1 MKANPED
8 VPAEDLAADQ
18 LESVEYHA
26 CSSGTPT
33 PVKVRD
39 AILSMVREIRR
50 RRAWDAKN
58 VAAFDPPEPIR
69 PTLLSQ
75 IPSIDGASCGLEIRS
90 FSTGTFSDCIA
101 VITKSRQ
108 PDQSIY
114 WQGVV
119 IQKGS
124 IDFLIDA
131 LKLHGAPIDQ

>member
-1 MKANPED
+1 VKANPED

-39 AILSMVREIRR
+39 AILSMVR
-50 RRAWDAKN
+50 
-58 VAAFDPPEPIR
+58 
-69 PTLLSQ
+69 
-75 IPSIDGASCGLEIRS
+75 
-90 FSTGTFSDCIA
+90 SDCIA